1 MSKTAV
7 VPEAVREIERK
18 YEAPAEQE
26 VPALG
31 GLPGVVGEPVHDSI
45 QLSATYFDTA
55 DYRLLAEKITLRK
68 REGGDDAGWHMKLPA
83 GQDARTEIQLPRT
96 RAPMCPRRCRV

>member
-31 GLPGVVGEPVHDSI
+31 GLPGVVGEPVHR
-45 QLSATYFDTA
+45 LDTA
-55 DYRLLAEKITLRK
+55 LCHLLRHRRLPVAG
-68 REGGDDAGWHMKLPA
+68 REDHAA
-83 GQDARTEIQLPRT
+83 QA
-96 RAPMCPRRCRV
+96 